1 MATLKPL
8 LSQGS
13 SEGEPLS
20 ITRQESLQAKL
31 MAEYTKV
38 HELPGLQAAGFTL
51 PARDLR
57 LLERH
62 HSQPVYRRPQL
73 SMGKNKTTA
82 PWQWKQHYQY
92 PQEQQQ
98 GYGKSWQYWPGTW
111 SPRNRAAPPARY
123 DQMPTETEQARPSGA
138 QLGHGN
144 ALASMD
150 TTVLQAVQK
159 ALTQDMRQKYL
170 KQQQLFQ
177 QDMQKLEQEE
187 ETAKT
192 AGSDAAQ
199 LVTAIVNGR
208 QRPGPV
214 TTTPGPDAW
223 DQLLQEDMEVEE
235 ADGFLAQAQAAL
247 SLAPQAM
254 TQAAPAPPAA
264 HVEQAAPP
272 GLPPPMGM
280 MTGMRPPAPPLLQQP
295 QQAVGP
301 GPTTLQHMAGAAAP
315 LQGYHALSP
324 GNSTHRVEPFP
335 ASPTHSM
342 PTRVEETKP
351 MEPTSVDPVPTAAA
365 DPPKRPPAPKRGPL
379 KATTKQSPQMAPPA
393 GVSLGQKLET
403 KRAAMQG
410 TATLPFR
417 VPPPNATGP
426 PEPQETGEPP
436 GTESHANIVDD
447 DVDELNTAVV
457 SGGPLSWGNRPDS
470 TCHVFL
476 AEALLLSG
484 ALILLL
490 LLMAALI
497 RFSSSIRGVG
507 TGGLVAILLDLTHV
521 GGHFFSAVLPQEI
534 AFQTLQEYFRPLT
547 TLEDEPLH
555 VFIGCYDQPLS
566 YRSTARLADG
576 DVILV
581 LKQNC
586 GIPSKQT
593 ASSLFAPDA
602 IWALP
607 TDCYRLGF
615 CTSVCVLHKDK
626 RYCVPEHHHYG
637 QSLVQYVSDMLRVN
651 PYCTVSCTFPITDL
665 EVQGELCPFVV
676 AVAEVPSPEVTGI
689 NRDNARDIFVL
700 LDPRPMGQKP
710 CFLFLHHPVVHLP
723 SVAAMLGL
731 STGKAR
737 RLGVHGGDRRG
748 DDVFVDG
755 CTALVLF
762 AEEVDDASTGTDNSE
777 SSPAGVADHSLEP
790 EPIVD
795 ALSQGLP
802 LQLMPSA
809 DSSSPIGDVWGGG
822 PQLTMEGVDLF
833 DTTLPEGQSW
843 NESFTAIHDRHEEVP
858 SLADG
863 HEESAP
869 QIEPS
874 RDMRTGDRV
883 PHSLTRIAVLIY
895 VPDFVPEI
903 LEVSVALPA
912 AVEGLKGGPAH
923 ADLADMLLTAEG
935 WDKDAPLPGPDV
947 HFNSHFY
954 ILTEGMPFAFH
965 VRPGRQAT
973 FREDIAQATGTAEHR
988 LSLGTVTPR
997 IVDAYPFGYWTSAVL
1012 VATDALS
1019 RVPCPPARVPEQRSI
1034 LVLDQR
1040 RILRGIAWRFVRS
1053 RVLKVQDLADL
1064 YYDMCPFRHVVSLDG
1079 ARIEGG
1085 KHAASKGIDVA
1096 DWQCLDVHV
1105 AHTTVENFLAL
1116 AGTSFASTC
1125 KLLDEPNAD
1134 ATHTSALAS
1143 ARDATRLLG
1152 GEWPFPPYRWP
1163 IELPALD
1170 DDAMLDVMVGEGV
1183 MTDIVLFLLT
1193 PDYSHERLDL
1203 TVELPQTVADVVDLA
1218 QTCRD
1223 ASRKRLYP
1231 NLVELHQQPD
1241 PGWGIFLAVPSWL
1254 RHQAVVCIDSSLFDG
1269 RVFAISISS
1278 NTDRYVL
1285 CTSAGLAP
1293 TAEVDIYVPGHAGPL
1308 PLGADCQMATG
1319 MCVVFVRPG
1328 RARPASFQLSET
1340 LRSRL
1345 FWEHSP
1351 VFPQD
1356 SLGNGYCIAGPTGQ
1370 VLFRLHPERAFFYRA
1385 DIALLADLHPL
1396 RAVVTPAEPQQLD
1409 VSVRGWLCRTVVAAT
1424 DRDDQTLW
1432 DGTVTSAIPGL
1443 LDCRP
1448 LLMGWLPVSSRAR
1461 WLDLEPIRLA
1471 LNQSAPPGWRICF
1484 PDLPAHWTWVCFH
1497 EGTVVRVALE
1507 EHNDHMYASFCV
1519 KVQSTATLMDST
1531 PFAYSRPLWK
1541 TLSDEL
1547 VNLATLLEDSLASP
1561 ASEAFFLAATLLE
1574 TLLEHYGGFF
1584 EDSTAAVHQPSRPIS
1599 VFDSVPPPLFS
1610 LDVDS
1615 VQMPHSQDLIRKMY
1629 QPWPADWILAGKLI
1643 ESQLPATTKQGLARL
1658 VPASDLFCERQ
1669 SAQLS
1674 FSLYT
1679 DGSASQAKGQSGYA
1693 TIILGHVDSNT
1704 AFLGALGDQISGR
1717 PDSPWN
1723 PEGPLALHA
1732 EHIAIAAA
1740 VLWAMQMRG
1749 TLSVVC
1755 CSLFFDCT
1763 AAGWSA
1769 EGSWQ
1774 TSGPTS
1780 AFVHNLY
1787 MAARATPGIHLEF
1800 HHVRGHSNDPW
1811 NDLADHV
1818 AKSAASNTC
1827 DWPRPPSA
1835 LCSLLTAQ
1843 DISWLAPELDARVH
1857 HAVPIFDG
1865 ALSWNGSRVIGPLL
1879 APAQLVPTTG
1889 SAADDAEESSWFS
1902 IKAATINI
1910 QSLRGKCKYVE
1921 DQLDARSIHVAFL
1934 QETKLPGGTLTS
1946 AHYLRLHTDADSHWG
1961 VGIWVHRRLGVISM
1975 DGKALKVE
1983 ESDFTILHEAPRLL
1997 VVVLNVGDLKI
2008 GLVSGHCPHATR
2020 QQERDDFLATLGSLM
2035 QRLKHTNL
2043 TFGGIDLNGR
2053 PPMNFAGVT
2062 GDLEFGEPDATGWG
2076 LVQIL
2081 ADAGMWIPS
2090 TYTQLH
2096 CGDSTTYVHPCGQPH
2111 RIDYILVGGR
2121 ALVTD
2126 TRSEPDETFDNGSP
2140 QEDHTLLC
2148 LHLKGSTAVR
2158 YGQRK
2163 LLRPVYD
2170 REKILS
2176 PEGRALVREALA
2188 AFPHPSWHTH
2198 PDQHC
2203 VQIEEFL
2210 QEKLDL
2216 HFAQPPQ
2223 QRRASYIPDNVW
2235 QQRDAKLHFK
2245 YRAQGDFG
2253 VGLLLGKQRL
2263 FYELASAAIRF
2274 ATANIKKCISRAKN
2288 AYLYKLAGESCQGA
2302 AHILQRVKKAG
2313 VGGTKTRPVSR
2324 PLPILLHPE
2333 DGSAVTNREQ
2343 RDAVWLLHFG
2353 KQEQGKTVCLAD
2365 FIRNADL
2372 SCYEPDVEWS
2382 VAMLPTYGDIEKV
2395 LYEIK
2400 RNKAMGLDN
2409 IPGELLKA
2417 APAETARLLFP
2428 LFLKSMLLQRQPLQW
2443 RGGVLYE
2450 AFKRSG
2456 LQSSVD
2462 NYRSLFV
2469 SSYVAKAYH
2478 RTVRNKTQDFCR
2490 DEMHPMHLG
2499 SRKNAPV
2506 TFAALFILTHLRRCR
2521 DLRHSAAVLYL
2532 DTSAAYCRIVR
2543 ELAVGDIRADSTVL
2557 TLFQRF
2563 GLDAEDVE
2571 DLMRTI
2577 DAGGMLAQAGAPDAL
2592 RQVVKDLHLHTWFVS
2607 RFSDG
2612 TRVCD
2617 SLAGSRPGESWA
2629 DLIYAYIYSRVL
2641 HKVHEYAI
2649 AEGLTF
2655 TVRHDPA
2662 AGIFPPAHGE
2672 EELAATDTTW
2682 ADDSAFPLEDVDPS
2696 ELLRKTVRLCS
2707 LVLSFCTSHGMAP
2720 NLKPG
2725 KTSVL
2730 VSLLGKDSKKARGQY
2745 FPAGTQQLWLPDLEV
2760 GVAVTDQ
2767 YKHLGG
2773 LVDCKLTMK
2782 PEARFRLAQAAS
2794 SYDAAKTLLLN
2805 SPKLELKTRAALF
2818 ATAVTP
2824 TFFNLGLWLPEGP
2837 AWDMLSSGYS
2847 KLVRRLL
2854 ITDVGAH
2861 DALHVPL
2868 PVAHWCTGCWRLALV
2883 ARRARLS
2890 LLVSLVKAGP
2900 PLLWAMLQSEATWL
2914 RTLQADLQW
2923 FVRSEEQQWPLV
2935 IEPAWPEW
2943 HALLRTAPQR
2953 FKRSLRRKL
2962 GQAHVEQCRQDAAV
2976 LGQWHCYRTLVQR
2989 QQLKAPTMAWICR
3002 ICVKTFKTKAA
3013 LGAHFFKV
3021 HGRVAGYRHV
3031 THGTKCEACDTDFW
3045 TEGRLAAHLRSS
3057 PGCVL
3062 YLQQHAKAVQQIKP
3076 GFGSKKRRQDES
3088 TMFTLSLPL
3097 RRGYI
3102 PSAPEVPSWS
3112 KEQTSVYR
3120 ELCNLL
3126 FDLDGAEIATTLCPA
3141 IQTVLKQSPLYPAEV
3156 DTILETIITEV
3167 QELVADGDED
3177 PWPDTTAQTILATL
3191 ADLRSGLWT
3200 ATNGLNDR
3208 RLYHSLR
3215 EFQSF
3220 LSGFDW
3226 DTRLRS
3232 LVKGDVTPSILEF
3245 SVPSDWE
3252 AEWQR
3257 NCSRIEVSAVAG
3269 DIATVLPEVLCRAW
3283 ASLLSGCTVII
3294 FAPQDFWSSALADGE
3309 LDRRLNAVE
3318 LTLLGVLVWAELGG
3332 ILAAH

>member
-1 MATLKPL
+1 MAGPAWQTYTVMVLFDCRRYNDCVFAQAVPRS
-8 LSQGS
+8 LS
-13 SEGEPLS
+13 
-20 ITRQESLQAKL
+20 RESLL
-31 MAEYTKV
+31 
-38 HELPGLQAAGFTL
+38 HAA
-51 PARDLR
+51 
-57 LLERH
+57 
-62 HSQPVYRRPQL
+62 
-73 SMGKNKTTA
+73 
-82 PWQWKQHYQY
+82 
-92 PQEQQQ
+92 
-98 GYGKSWQYWPGTW
+98 
-111 SPRNRAAPPARY
+111 
-123 DQMPTETEQARPSGA
+123 
-138 QLGHGN
+138 
-144 ALASMD
+144 
-150 TTVLQAVQK
+150 
-159 ALTQDMRQKYL
+159 
-170 KQQQLFQ
+170 
-177 QDMQKLEQEE
+177 
-187 ETAKT
+187 
-192 AGSDAAQ
+192 
-199 LVTAIVNGR
+199 
-208 QRPGPV
+208 
-214 TTTPGPDAW
+214 
-223 DQLLQEDMEVEE
+223 
-235 ADGFLAQAQAAL
+235 
-247 SLAPQAM
+247 
-254 TQAAPAPPAA
+254 
-264 HVEQAAPP
+264 
-272 GLPPPMGM
+272 GLPP
-280 MTGMRPPAPPLLQQP
+280 
-295 QQAVGP
+295 
-301 GPTTLQHMAGAAAP
+301 
-315 LQGYHALSP
+315 
-324 GNSTHRVEPFP
+324 NEP
-335 ASPTHSM
+335 
-342 PTRVEETKP
+342 V
-351 MEPTSVDPVPTAAA
+351 
-365 DPPKRPPAPKRGPL
+365 
-379 KATTKQSPQMAPPA
+379 
-393 GVSLGQKLET
+393 
-403 KRAAMQG
+403 
-410 TATLPFR
+410 
-417 VPPPNATGP
+417 N
-426 PEPQETGEPP
+426 
-436 GTESHANIVDD
+436 
-447 DVDELNTAVV
+447 
-457 SGGPLSWGNRPDS
+457 
-470 TCHVFL
+470 VFVH
-476 AEALLLSG
+476 G
-484 ALILLL
+484 LI
-490 LLMAALI
+490 
-497 RFSSSIRGVG
+497 
-507 TGGLVAILLDLTHV
+507 
-521 GGHFFSAVLPQEI
+521 
-534 AFQTLQEYFRPLT
+534 
-547 TLEDEPLH
+547 
-555 VFIGCYDQPLS
+555 QPLALDQ
-566 YRSTARLADG
+566 RIT
-576 DVILV
+576 LV
-581 LKQNC
+581 H
-586 GIPSKQT
+586 G
-593 ASSLFAPDA
+593 
-602 IWALP
+602 
-607 TDCYRLGF
+607 
-615 CTSVCVLHKDK
+615 
-626 RYCVPEHHHYG
+626 
-637 QSLVQYVSDMLRVN
+637 M
-651 PYCTVSCTFPITDL
+651 TVSIT
-665 EVQGELCPFVV
+665 
-676 AVAEVPSPEVTGI
+676 
-689 NRDNARDIFVL
+689 
-700 LDPRPMGQKP
+700 PR
-710 CFLFLHHPVVHLP
+710 
-723 SVAAMLGL
+723 
-731 STGKAR
+731 
-737 RLGVHGGDRRG
+737 
-748 DDVFVDG
+748 
-755 CTALVLF
+755 
-762 AEEVDDASTGTDNSE
+762 SE
-777 SSPAGVADHSLEP
+777 
-790 EPIVD
+790 
-795 ALSQGLP
+795 
-802 LQLMPSA
+802 
-809 DSSSPIGDVWGGG
+809 
-822 PQLTMEGVDLF
+822 
-833 DTTLPEGQSW
+833 
-843 NESFTAIHDRHEEVP
+843 
-858 SLADG
+858 
-863 HEESAP
+863 
-869 QIEPS
+869 
-874 RDMRTGDRV
+874 
-883 PHSLTRIAVLIY
+883 
-895 VPDFVPEI
+895 
-903 LEVSVALPA
+903 
-912 AVEGLKGGPAH
+912 GGPAH

-1079 ARIEGG
+1079 ARIEVRDGVQVFVIQPGQVLTIEFVPEKQSPSSSGNGHGPTGILGGEESPSGPQTPVHSSVVQRGNSTRSRSPRGQQPHEAGRQTGPNHAPIDKFAGVFSVKPCLGPWRQGG

-1507 EHNDHMYASFCV
+1507 EHNDHMPAAVGIVRGSLTHSPGHEGNGSGNVKDCPAPVACPAVAVAATRTRSGVSCRQPRPIKQQIPKSWHTVVTMCVAGAISLALSCCDMNVGIVACAMILSSHPLPSVICLADQFAPAEGMQAFASRSSPL
-1519 KVQSTATLMDST
+1519 QPSWTR
-1531 PFAYSRPLWK
+1531 RPLPTPARSGLAAAHNDKERKNLGCHLPAPNELHTGDRK

-2245 YRAQGDFG
+2245 YRAQGASMERSG
-2253 VGLLLGKQRL
+2253 V
-2263 FYELASAAIRF
+2263 
-2274 ATANIKKCISRAKN
+2274 
-2288 AYLYKLAGESCQGA
+2288 
-2302 AHILQRVKKAG
+2302 
-2313 VGGTKTRPVSR
+2313 
-2324 PLPILLHPE
+2324 
-2333 DGSAVTNREQ
+2333 
-2343 RDAVWLLHFG
+2343 
-2353 KQEQGKTVCLAD
+2353 
-2365 FIRNADL
+2365 
-2372 SCYEPDVEWS
+2372 
-2382 VAMLPTYGDIEKV
+2382 
-2395 LYEIK
+2395 
-2400 RNKAMGLDN
+2400 
-2409 IPGELLKA
+2409 
-2417 APAETARLLFP
+2417 P
-2428 LFLKSMLLQRQPLQW
+2428 LFLSM
-2443 RGGVLYE
+2443 
-2450 AFKRSG
+2450 
-2456 LQSSVD
+2456 
-2462 NYRSLFV
+2462 
-2469 SSYVAKAYH
+2469 
-2478 RTVRNKTQDFCR
+2478 
-2490 DEMHPMHLG
+2490 
-2499 SRKNAPV
+2499 
-2506 TFAALFILTHLRRCR
+2506 
-2521 DLRHSAAVLYL
+2521 
-2532 DTSAAYCRIVR
+2532 
-2543 ELAVGDIRADSTVL
+2543 
-2557 TLFQRF
+2557 
-2563 GLDAEDVE
+2563 
-2571 DLMRTI
+2571 
-2577 DAGGMLAQAGAPDAL
+2577 
-2592 RQVVKDLHLHTWFVS
+2592 
-2607 RFSDG
+2607 
-2612 TRVCD
+2612 
-2617 SLAGSRPGESWA
+2617 
-2629 DLIYAYIYSRVL
+2629 
-2641 HKVHEYAI
+2641 
-2649 AEGLTF
+2649 
-2655 TVRHDPA
+2655 
-2662 AGIFPPAHGE
+2662 AH
-2672 EELAATDTTW
+2672 
-2682 ADDSAFPLEDVDPS
+2682 
-2696 ELLRKTVRLCS
+2696 
-2707 LVLSFCTSHGMAP
+2707 
-2720 NLKPG
+2720 
-2725 KTSVL
+2725 
-2730 VSLLGKDSKKARGQY
+2730 
-2745 FPAGTQQLWLPDLEV
+2745 
-2760 GVAVTDQ
+2760 
-2767 YKHLGG
+2767 
-2773 LVDCKLTMK
+2773 
-2782 PEARFRLAQAAS
+2782 
-2794 SYDAAKTLLLN
+2794 
-2805 SPKLELKTRAALF
+2805 
-2818 ATAVTP
+2818 
-2824 TFFNLGLWLPEGP
+2824 
-2837 AWDMLSSGYS
+2837 
-2847 KLVRRLL
+2847 
-2854 ITDVGAH
+2854 
-2861 DALHVPL
+2861 
-2868 PVAHWCTGCWRLALV
+2868 
-2883 ARRARLS
+2883 
-2890 LLVSLVKAGP
+2890 
-2900 PLLWAMLQSEATWL
+2900 
-2914 RTLQADLQW
+2914 
-2923 FVRSEEQQWPLV
+2923 
-2935 IEPAWPEW
+2935 
-2943 HALLRTAPQR
+2943 
-2953 FKRSLRRKL
+2953 
-2962 GQAHVEQCRQDAAV
+2962 
-2976 LGQWHCYRTLVQR
+2976 
-2989 QQLKAPTMAWICR
+2989 
-3002 ICVKTFKTKAA
+3002 
-3013 LGAHFFKV
+3013 
-3021 HGRVAGYRHV
+3021 
-3031 THGTKCEACDTDFW
+3031 
-3045 TEGRLAAHLRSS
+3045 
-3057 PGCVL
+3057 
-3062 YLQQHAKAVQQIKP
+3062 
-3076 GFGSKKRRQDES
+3076 
-3088 TMFTLSLPL
+3088 
-3097 RRGYI
+3097 
-3102 PSAPEVPSWS
+3102 
-3112 KEQTSVYR
+3112 
-3120 ELCNLL
+3120 
-3126 FDLDGAEIATTLCPA
+3126 
-3141 IQTVLKQSPLYPAEV
+3141 
-3156 DTILETIITEV
+3156 
-3167 QELVADGDED
+3167 
-3177 PWPDTTAQTILATL
+3177 
-3191 ADLRSGLWT
+3191 
-3200 ATNGLNDR
+3200 
-3208 RLYHSLR
+3208 
-3215 EFQSF
+3215 
-3220 LSGFDW
+3220 LSGFW
-3226 DTRLRS
+3226 RWFAVGKT
-3232 LVKGDVTPSILEF
+3232 TPFL
-3245 SVPSDWE
+3245 
-3252 AEWQR
+3252 
-3257 NCSRIEVSAVAG
+3257 
-3269 DIATVLPEVLCRAW
+3269 
-3283 ASLLSGCTVII
+3283 
-3294 FAPQDFWSSALADGE
+3294 
-3309 LDRRLNAVE
+3309 
-3318 LTLLGVLVWAELGG
+3318 
-3332 ILAAH
+3332 